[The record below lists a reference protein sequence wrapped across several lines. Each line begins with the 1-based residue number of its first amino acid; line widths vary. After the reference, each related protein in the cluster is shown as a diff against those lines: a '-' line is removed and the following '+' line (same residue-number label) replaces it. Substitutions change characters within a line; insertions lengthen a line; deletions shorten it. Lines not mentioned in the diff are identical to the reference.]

1 MTSYL
6 VDVDA
11 RTCARKQIRRRYPS
25 PIPRPDDR
33 RLTAWRILLQAHA
46 SLIERL
52 NADLEREAGLP
63 LTQYEVLLHL
73 SESPDGRLRMRD
85 LADSV
90 LLSPSGLT
98 RLVDRME
105 RVGLVARDTCSS
117 DRRGS
122 FAVLTPE
129 GKAALRRAA
138 PTHLRGIAE
147 YFGAHVSDEEADAL
161 SAALSRIASA
171 PRSRRSPAGKPRT

>member
-1 MTSYL
+1 M
-6 VDVDA
+6 
-11 RTCARKQIRRRYPS
+11 RRYPS
-25 PIPRPDDR
+25 PIARPDDR
-33 RLTAWRILLQAHA
+33 RLTAWRRLLQAHA
-46 SLIERL
+46 TLIERL

-105 RVGLVARDTCSS
+105 RAGLVARDTCSS

-122 FAVLTPE
+122 FAVLTAE
-129 GKAALRRAA
+129 GKATLRRAA
-138 PTHLRGIAE
+138 PIHLRGIAE
-147 YFGAHVSDEEADAL
+147 YFAAHVSDEEADAI
-161 SAALSRIASA
+161 SAALARIAAALKPPRA
-171 PRSRRSPAGKPRT
+171 PARR